1 MRRLHAPAVLLPSG
15 WAEDVTITL
24 DDAGMIAAV
33 TAGEKP
39 DDAERLVG
47 PVLPGMTDLHSH
59 AFQRAM
65 AGLTERRGPGGDD
78 HFWTWRETMYRFLA
92 QLTPD
97 DVGAIAA
104 HLHVT
109 LLKGGFTAVAE
120 FHYLQADIDG
130 RPYANPAE
138 MGLAIIA
145 AAERTGIALT
155 MLPSLYRQGGF
166 GEGGGW
172 RPHAEGQKRFVLDD
186 EALWSSVHTF
196 RAAAA
201 HNRLLR
207 VGLAPHSLRAAA
219 LPDIARWVDL
229 IRRDDPGAPIHIHA
243 AEQPREVAECLAA
256 TGKRPVDLILGSLP
270 VDARW
275 CLIHATHLSPE
286 ETTGLAR
293 SVAVAGLCPTT
304 EGNLGD
310 GIFPLPAFL
319 AAKGRFGIGTDSHVG
334 VVAAEELRMLE
345 ASQRLA
351 TLRRAVATTEDQPSA
366 GTLLWSRA
374 AQAGALVCRQPTG
387 AIAPGRRADLV
398 VLDGAAPL
406 LAGRDG
412 ALALDTLVFAGG
424 EPLVRD
430 VMVGGAWVVREGH
443 HEAEDETAASFAATL
458 RRLLG

>member
-1 MRRLHAPAVLLPSG
+1 MRRLHAPAALLPTG
-15 WAEDVTITL
+15 WAEDVAITL
-24 DDAGMIAAV
+24 DDAGMIATV
-33 TAGEKP
+33 TPGMSPAG
-39 DDAERLVG
+39 AERLAG
-47 PVLPGMTDLHSH
+47 TLLPGMTDLHSH

-104 HLHVT
+104 HLHVA

-120 FHYLQADIDG
+120 FHYLQADTDG

-145 AAERTGIALT
+145 AAERAGIALT

-166 GEGGGW
+166 GQEGTW
-172 RPHAEGQKRFVLDD
+172 RPHTEGQKRFVLDD
-186 EALWSSVHTF
+186 EALWASVQAF
-196 RAAAA
+196 RAAAVG
-201 HNRLLR
+201 NPLLR

-219 LPDIARWVDL
+219 LPDIARWADL
-229 IRRDDPGAPIHIHA
+229 VRRDDPGAPIHIHA

-256 TGKRPVDLILGSLP
+256 TGSRPVGLILESLP
-270 VDARW
+270 VDTRW
-275 CLIHATHLSPE
+275 CLVHATHLSPE
-286 ETTGLAR
+286 EIIGLAG
-293 SVAVAGLCPTT
+293 SGAVAGLCPTT

-319 AAKGRFGIGTDSHVG
+319 AAEGRFGIGTDSHVG
-334 VVAAEELRMLE
+334 VSAAEELRMLE

-351 TLRRAVATTEDQPSA
+351 TLRRAVATTEAERSA

-374 AQAGALVCRQPTG
+374 AEAGSAVCAQPAG

-398 VLDGAAPL
+398 VLDGEAPL
-406 LAGRDG
+406 LAGRG
-412 ALALDTLVFAGG
+412 GGLPLDTLVFAGG

-430 VMVGGAWVVREGH
+430 VMVGGTWVVREGH
-443 HEAEDETAASFAATL
+443 HGAERETASGFAATL

>member
-1 MRRLHAPAVLLPSG
+1 MRRLHAPAALLPIG
-15 WAEDVTITL
+15 WAEDVAITL
-24 DDAGMIAAV
+24 DDAGMIATV
-33 TAGEKP
+33 TPGVLATN
-39 DDAERLVG
+39 AERLAG
-47 PVLPGMTDLHSH
+47 PVIPGMTDLHSH

-65 AGLTERRGPGGDD
+65 AGLTERRGLGGDD

-104 HLHVT
+104 HLHVA
-109 LLKGGFTAVAE
+109 LLKGGFTSVAE

-130 RPYANPAE
+130 RPYADPAE

-155 MLPSLYRQGGF
+155 MLPSLYRRGGF
-166 GEGGGW
+166 G
-172 RPHAEGQKRFVLDD
+172 RPHTEGQKRFVLDD
-186 EALWSSVHTF
+186 DALWACVETF

-201 HNRLLR
+201 RNPRLR

-219 LPDIARWVDL
+219 LPDIARWVAL
-229 IRRDDPGAPIHIHA
+229 VRRDDPLTPIHIHA

-256 TGKRPVDLILGSLP
+256 TGRRPVGLILEALP
-270 VDARW
+270 VDACW

-286 ETTGLAR
+286 EVAGLAR
-293 SVAVAGLCPTT
+293 SGAVAGLCPTT

-310 GIFPLPAFL
+310 GIFPLPDYL
-319 AAKGRFGIGTDSHVG
+319 ALEGRFGIGTDSHVG
-334 VVAAEELRMLE
+334 VTAAEELRMLE
-345 ASQRLA
+345 TSQRLV
-351 TLRRAVATTEDQPSA
+351 TLRRAVATTEAVPSN

-374 AQAGALVCRQPTG
+374 ADAGATVCAQPAG

-398 VLDGAAPL
+398 VLDGDAPL
-406 LAGRDG
+406 LAGRGG
-412 ALALDTLVFAGG
+412 ALALDTHVFAGG

-430 VMVGGAWVVREGH
+430 VMVAGTWVVRDGH
-443 HEAEDETAASFAATL
+443 HAAERETGAGFAATL

>member
-1 MRRLHAPAVLLPSG
+1 MRRLLAPAALLPSG
-15 WAEDVTITL
+15 WAEDVAITL
-24 DDAGMIAAV
+24 DEAGMIAAV
-33 TAGEKP
+33 TPGATAAG
-39 DDAERLVG
+39 AERLAG

-104 HLHVT
+104 HLHVA

-120 FHYLQADIDG
+120 FHYLQADLDG

-145 AAERTGIALT
+145 AAERTGIALS

-166 GEGGGW
+166 G
-172 RPHAEGQKRFVLDD
+172 RAHTEGQKRFVLDD
-186 EALWSSVHTF
+186 AALWASVETF

-201 HNRLLR
+201 RNPLLR

-219 LPDIARWVDL
+219 LPDIARWVTL
-229 IRRDDPGAPIHIHA
+229 IRRDDPAAPIHIHA

-256 TGKRPVDLILGSLP
+256 TGKRPVGLILEALP

-275 CLIHATHLSPE
+275 CLIHATHLAPE
-286 ETTGLAR
+286 EIAGLAR
-293 SVAVAGLCPTT
+293 SGAVAGLCPTT

-310 GIFPLPAFL
+310 GIFPLPAYL
-319 AAKGRFGIGTDSHVG
+319 GAEGRFGIGTDSHVG
-334 VVAAEELRMLE
+334 VAAAEELRMLE

-351 TLRRAVATTEDQPSA
+351 TLRRAVATTEREPAA

-374 AQAGALVCRQPTG
+374 AEAGSAVCAQPAGT
-387 AIAPGRRADLV
+387 IAPRRRADLV
-398 VLDGAAPL
+398 VLDGEAPL
-406 LAGRDG
+406 LAGRGG

-430 VMVGGAWVVREGH
+430 VMVGGSWVVRDGH
-443 HEAEDETAASFAATL
+443 HPEEDKTAAAFAATL

>member
-1 MRRLHAPAVLLPSG
+1 MRRLHAPSALLPSG
-15 WAEDVTITL
+15 WAEDVAITL

-33 TAGEKP
+33 ASGAAPAGM
-39 DDAERLVG
+39 ERLAG

-92 QLTPD
+92 RLTPD

-130 RPYANPAE
+130 RAYANPAE
-138 MGLAIIA
+138 MGLALIA
-145 AAERTGIALT
+145 AAEGTGIALT

-166 GEGGGW
+166 G
-172 RPHAEGQKRFVLDD
+172 RPHTDGQKRFVLDD
-186 EALWSSVHTF
+186 DALWASVEAF
-196 RAAAA
+196 RVAAAR
-201 HNRLLR
+201 NPLLR

-219 LPDIARWVDL
+219 LPDMARWADL
-229 IRRDDPGAPIHIHA
+229 IRRDDPQAPIHIHA

-256 TGKRPVDLILGSLP
+256 TGSRPVRLILEALP
-270 VDARW
+270 VDAHW

-286 ETTGLAR
+286 EVAGLAR
-293 SVAVAGLCPTT
+293 SGAVAGLCPTT

-319 AAKGRFGIGTDSHVG
+319 AAGGRFGIGTDSHVG
-334 VVAAEELRMLE
+334 VNAAEELRMLE

-351 TLRRAVATTEDQPSA
+351 TLRRAVATTEEQPSA

-374 AQAGALVCRQPTG
+374 AAAGASVSAQPAG

-398 VLDGAAPL
+398 VLDGEAPL
-406 LAGRDG
+406 LAGRSG

-430 VMVGGAWVVREGH
+430 VMVGGAWVVREGRH
-443 HEAEDETAASFAATL
+443 RAEREAAAGFAATL